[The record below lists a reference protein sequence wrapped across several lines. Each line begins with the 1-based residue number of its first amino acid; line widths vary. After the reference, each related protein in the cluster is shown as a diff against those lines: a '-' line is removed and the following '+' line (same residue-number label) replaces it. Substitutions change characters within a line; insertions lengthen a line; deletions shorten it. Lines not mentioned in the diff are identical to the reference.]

1 MGNSSSSS
9 SKHRR
14 HSSVSQRQRAATMT
28 TQSGPRP
35 VGRGST
41 HAEMIPDQF
50 ASIEQVTSAL
60 RRNGLESCNLIVGID
75 FTKSNEWSGKRTFG
89 GRSLHSTDDPYVLN
103 PYENVIETIGKTLRD
118 FDEDNV
124 IPVFGFGDEMT
135 GDHSVFTLSPDQM
148 AKPGFALEE
157 IRKRYRD
164 VVPNVVMAGP
174 TSFAPIIN
182 EAVSIVNRTGG
193 YHILVIIAD
202 GQVTR
207 SVDIPAHACLATLDH
222 ASDEC
227 VLFWFV
233 FVYDSNFPL
242 SIIMVGVGDGP
253 WDSMIY
259 FDNYLTHRKFD
270 NFQFVE
276 FHVSAFSILILLQQV
291 SDSCM
296 DTLNVFLNVQKIT
309 SQYGSAQQRETQ
321 FALHALMEVPVQY
334 QIIKQLGYLS
344 RDNFSRGAYMYAQDM
359 PSVVVYPCPLPMQ
372 PTYATQ
378 YGVYQPVTN
387 HDLFAAAT
395 TVDTQPPPSYQTA
408 AASAPSAPSGPDE
421 GYGSDASV
429 HAFES
434 AVPAAAAVVPPAAQ
448 RPSLQ
453 HRASAAELE
462 LNRLQEELLCA
473 ICEDRR
479 KDTVF
484 QCGHE
489 TCKSCADTLTH
500 CPICRAQIQVRIK
513 RFA

>member
-1 MGNSSSSS
+1 MGNSSSSGA
-9 SKHRR
+9 KHRR
-14 HSSVSQRQRAATMT
+14 HSSASYQQRQRVVTTT

-35 VGRGST
+35 IGRGST
-41 HAEMIPDQF
+41 HTEMIPDQF
-50 ASIEQVTSAL
+50 TSIEQVTAAL

-89 GRSLHSTDDPYVLN
+89 GRSLHSTDDPDALN

-135 GDHSVFTLSPDQM
+135 GDHSVFTLSPDQV

-182 EAVSIVNRTGG
+182 EAVSIVNRTGE

-207 SVDIPAHACLATLDH
+207 SVDIPAHAVSKNEKETIDAITY
-222 ASDEC
+222 A
-227 VLFWFV
+227 
-233 FVYDSNFPL
+233 SNFPL
-242 SIIMVGVGDGP
+242 SIVMVGVGDGP

-259 FDNYLTHRKFD
+259 FDNYLVHRKFD

-276 FHVSAFSILILLQQV
+276 FH
-291 SDSCM
+291 
-296 DTLNVFLNVQKIT
+296 KII
-309 SQYGSAQQRETQ
+309 SQHGSAQVRATQ

-359 PSVVVYPCPLPMQ
+359 PNVVVYPCPLPVQ
-372 PTYATQ
+372 PAYVTQ
-378 YGVYQPVTN
+378 YGVYQPVAN
-387 HDLFAAAT
+387 HDLFAAAAAT
-395 TVDTQPPPSYQTA
+395 AVDTQPPPSYQTA
-408 AASAPSAPSGPDE
+408 VASAPSAPSGPDE
-421 GYGSDASV
+421 GYGSDTAV
-429 HAFES
+429 HAIEN
-434 AVPAAAAVVPPAAQ
+434 AVPVATTVVPPAAQ

-489 TCKSCADTLTH
+489 TCKLCADTLTH

-513 RFA
+513 RFG